1 MKKLSLSF
9 GLLLC
14 PIAAVA
20 GVGQDILEEGA
31 PGDSNM
37 PDWLMFLILLFVVL
51 MVAGKI
57 K

>member
-1 MKKLSLSF
+1 MKKLNLSF

-20 GVGQDILEEGA
+20 GVGHDILEEGA
-31 PGDSNM
+31 PSDSNM